1 MSAEC
6 TISCSHYLS
15 NRHKG
20 MCSEMCSSSVH
31 INVGRAAA
39 VQFLRGSLKALVSLS
54 TEIRNT
60 FFAVLLQKLK
70 WWLLSFVTK
79 KKNDGSAVES
89 FSEGHTDYSAEKQAE
104 QQFFFFYHS
113 TSLCLLLIKKN
124 MTASNLAN
132 IQSDM
137 SHISA
142 HLLLSSLPLFSQQT
156 SSARGGWLPG
166 NSPKCMIK
174 TLISNLS
181 PERLMWLLS
190 SDALQSSWDGLM
202 HSSFTLAKW
211 IFTVKW
217 NIWFTWSWAIS
228 SSTNLTS
235 SYAFRMSFCA
245 VVLWPPNWVHLGIF
259 LGEEFVSPSHMFDYK
274 RIIPSLW
281 SFVSCAIASDKSDS
295 R

>member
-1 MSAEC
+1 MTAALWRVSVRV
-6 TISCSHYLS
+6 TLITVQKNKL
-15 NRHKG
+15 N
-20 MCSEMCSSSVH
+20 SS
-31 INVGRAAA
+31 
-39 VQFLRGSLKALVSLS
+39 FP
-54 TEIRNT
+54 
-60 FFAVLLQKLK
+60 
-70 WWLLSFVTK
+70 
-79 KKNDGSAVES
+79 
-89 FSEGHTDYSAEKQAE
+89 
-104 QQFFFFYHS
+104 FFYYS

-124 MTASNLAN
+124 MTASALAN

-142 HLLLSSLPLFSQQT
+142 HLLLSSLLLFSQQT

-217 NIWFTWSWAIS
+217 NIWFTWSRANS
-228 SSTNLTS
+228 SSTDLTS

-245 VVLWPPNWVHLGIF
+245 VAQTCGHLTGFIWGF
-259 LGEEFVSPSHMFDYK
+259 FWEEFVSPSHVFDYK

-281 SFVSCAIASDKSDS
+281 SFVSCAIAPDKSDS